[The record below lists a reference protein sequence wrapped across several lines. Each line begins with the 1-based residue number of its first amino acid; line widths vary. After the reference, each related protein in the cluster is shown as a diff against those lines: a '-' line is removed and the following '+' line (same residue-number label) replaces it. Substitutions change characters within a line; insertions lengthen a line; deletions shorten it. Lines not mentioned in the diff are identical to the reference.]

1 MLLDERREPSQQA
14 GPVGRRD
21 LAPGGERRASGRD
34 GGVGLLHSRPLE
46 LGEPLLRGRIE
57 DGQRHGASL
66 KPCSSAGPV
75 QPIIVTTVDNTTT
88 FDAAI
93 MEQFAQQL
101 LRKADSVRVGS
112 AVFGG
117 VVGVIFGAVPLT
129 PLASVWPIPAIF
141 GFATIL
147 LGALAGVL
155 VGYVVGE
162 GRAFRLRVQAQTA
175 LFQVDIERRL
185 ETALMVQS
193 RLIAAALAPPVAV
206 AAPAAAA
213 APVAPAPAPVAPTA
227 PVAPAPAAPASM
239 APAPVAPPPPAP
251 APAVAAVSV
260 PPVLREVPAPA
271 PVAAPVEA
279 PPLSDPAT
287 APPFATG

>member
-1 MLLDERREPSQQA
+1 M
-14 GPVGRRD
+14 
-21 LAPGGERRASGRD
+21 
-34 GGVGLLHSRPLE
+34 
-46 LGEPLLRGRIE
+46 
-57 DGQRHGASL
+57 
-66 KPCSSAGPV
+66 
-75 QPIIVTTVDNTTT
+75 TVDNTNT
-88 FDAAI
+88 FDSAI

-112 AVFGG
+112 AVAGG

-175 LFQVDIERRL
+175 LFQVDIEKRL
-185 ETALMVQS
+185 ESALMVQS
-193 RLIAAALAPPVAV
+193 RLIAAALGAQAPVAAPVAV
-206 AAPAAAA
+206 APVV
-213 APVAPAPAPVAPTA
+213 VAPP
-227 PVAPAPAAPASM
+227 PVAPAPAAPA
-239 APAPVAPPPPAP
+239 PVAVAQPAP
-251 APAVAAVSV
+251 APTPTPL
-260 PPVLREVPAPA
+260 PPVLREVPAPE
-271 PVAAPVEA
+271 PSAAPAEG

>member
-1 MLLDERREPSQQA
+1 VD
-14 GPVGRRD
+14 
-21 LAPGGERRASGRD
+21 
-34 GGVGLLHSRPLE
+34 
-46 LGEPLLRGRIE
+46 
-57 DGQRHGASL
+57 
-66 KPCSSAGPV
+66 
-75 QPIIVTTVDNTTT
+75 TTKT
-88 FDAAI
+88 FDPTI
-93 MEQFAQQL
+93 MEQFAGQL

-112 AVFGG
+112 AIVGG

-185 ETALMVQS
+185 ESALAVQG
-193 RLIAAALAPPVAV
+193 RLIAAALAPLVPAAVPPAPV
-206 AAPAAAA
+206 AAA
-213 APVAPAPAPVAPTA
+213 APVAPAPVAPIPAAPAPVVPAPTA
-227 PVAPAPAAPASM
+227 P
-239 APAPVAPPPPAP
+239 PPM
-251 APAVAAVSV
+251 
-260 PPVLREVPAPA
+260 LREVPQPD
-271 PVAAPVEA
+271 PPAAPVSA
-279 PPLSDPAT
+279 PAT

>member
-1 MLLDERREPSQQA
+1 
-14 GPVGRRD
+14 V
-21 LAPGGERRASGRD
+21 
-34 GGVGLLHSRPLE
+34 
-46 LGEPLLRGRIE
+46 
-57 DGQRHGASL
+57 
-66 KPCSSAGPV
+66 
-75 QPIIVTTVDNTTT
+75 TVDNANA
-88 FDAAI
+88 FDPAI

-112 AVFGG
+112 AVTGG

-155 VGYVVGE
+155 VGYVIGE

-185 ETALMVQS
+185 ESALMVQS
-193 RLIAAALAPPVAV
+193 RLIAAALGPPPPVPAPV
-206 AAPAAAA
+206 AAAPAPAPVVPAPVA
-213 APVAPAPAPVAPTA
+213 PAPVAPAPAPVLAPA
-227 PVAPAPAAPASM
+227 PVAAAPAPAPAAP
-239 APAPVAPPPPAP
+239 PPVPPAP
-251 APAVAAVSV
+251 APAASAPTAPAPPVPAVTP

-271 PVAAPVEA
+271 PSEAPVEG

>member
-1 MLLDERREPSQQA
+1 M
-14 GPVGRRD
+14 
-21 LAPGGERRASGRD
+21 
-34 GGVGLLHSRPLE
+34 
-46 LGEPLLRGRIE
+46 
-57 DGQRHGASL
+57 
-66 KPCSSAGPV
+66 
-75 QPIIVTTVDNTTT
+75 TVDNANA
-88 FDAAI
+88 FDPAI

-112 AVFGG
+112 AVAGG

-147 LGALAGVL
+147 LGALAGIL
-155 VGYVVGE
+155 VGYVIGE

-185 ETALMVQS
+185 ESALMVQS
-193 RLIAAALAPPVAV
+193 RLIAAALGPPAPVPAPVA
-206 AAPAAAA
+206 A
-213 APVAPAPAPVAPTA
+213 APAPAPA
-227 PVAPAPAAPASM
+227 
-239 APAPVAPPPPAP
+239 APAPVAPPPVAPAPAPPAP
-251 APAVAAVSV
+251 APAAVAPAQPAPAPTPL
-260 PPVLREVPAPA
+260 PPVLREVPAPPP
-271 PVAAPVEA
+271 PVAPVEV

>member
-1 MLLDERREPSQQA
+1 
-14 GPVGRRD
+14 
-21 LAPGGERRASGRD
+21 
-34 GGVGLLHSRPLE
+34 
-46 LGEPLLRGRIE
+46 
-57 DGQRHGASL
+57 
-66 KPCSSAGPV
+66 
-75 QPIIVTTVDNTTT
+75 VDNTTT

-147 LGALAGVL
+147 LGALAGIL
-155 VGYVVGE
+155 VGYVIGE

-185 ETALMVQS
+185 ESALMVQS
-193 RLIAAALAPPVAV
+193 RLIAAALGPPAPVP
-206 AAPAAAA
+206 APAAAA
-213 APVAPAPAPVAPTA
+213 PAPVAPAPVAPAPVAPAPVAPAPAPVL
-227 PVAPAPAAPASM
+227 
-239 APAPVAPPPPAP
+239 APAPVAPPPVPPAP
-251 APAVAAVSV
+251 APAASAPVTPAPPDPAPVPAVTP
-260 PPVLREVPAPA
+260 PPVLREVPAPPPA
-271 PVAAPVEA
+271 EAPVEG

>member
-1 MLLDERREPSQQA
+1 
-14 GPVGRRD
+14 
-21 LAPGGERRASGRD
+21 
-34 GGVGLLHSRPLE
+34 
-46 LGEPLLRGRIE
+46 
-57 DGQRHGASL
+57 
-66 KPCSSAGPV
+66 
-75 QPIIVTTVDNTTT
+75 
-88 FDAAI
+88 
-93 MEQFAQQL
+93 MEQFAGQL

-112 AVFGG
+112 AIVGG

-185 ETALMVQS
+185 ESALAVQG
-193 RLIAAALAPPVAV
+193 RLIAAALAPLVPAAV
-206 AAPAAAA
+206 PPARVAAA
-213 APVAPAPAPVAPTA
+213 APVAPAPV
-227 PVAPAPAAPASM
+227 
-239 APAPVAPPPPAP
+239 APAPVAPLPAAPVPVVPAAP
-251 APAVAAVSV
+251 APTA
-260 PPVLREVPAPA
+260 PPPMLREVPQPD
-271 PVAAPVEA
+271 PPAAPVSA
-279 PPLSDPAT
+279 PAT

>member
-1 MLLDERREPSQQA
+1 M
-14 GPVGRRD
+14 
-21 LAPGGERRASGRD
+21 
-34 GGVGLLHSRPLE
+34 
-46 LGEPLLRGRIE
+46 
-57 DGQRHGASL
+57 
-66 KPCSSAGPV
+66 
-75 QPIIVTTVDNTTT
+75 TVDNANT
-88 FDAAI
+88 FDPAI

-112 AVFGG
+112 AVTGG

-147 LGALAGVL
+147 LGALAGIL

-185 ETALMVQS
+185 ESALMVQS
-193 RLIAAALAPPVAV
+193 RLIAAALGPPAPVPAPV
-206 AAPAAAA
+206 AAPAPAPAAP
-213 APVAPAPAPVAPTA
+213 APVAPAPAPVLAPA
-227 PVAPAPAAPASM
+227 PVAPAP
-239 APAPVAPPPPAP
+239 APAPVAPPPVPSAP
-251 APAVAAVSV
+251 APAASAPAAPAPPEPAPAVTPL
-260 PPVLREVPAPA
+260 PPVLREVPAP
-271 PVAAPVEA
+271 PPSEAPVEG

>member
-1 MLLDERREPSQQA
+1 M
-14 GPVGRRD
+14 
-21 LAPGGERRASGRD
+21 
-34 GGVGLLHSRPLE
+34 
-46 LGEPLLRGRIE
+46 
-57 DGQRHGASL
+57 
-66 KPCSSAGPV
+66 
-75 QPIIVTTVDNTTT
+75 TVDNAKT
-88 FDAAI
+88 FDPAI

-112 AVFGG
+112 AVAGG

-185 ETALMVQS
+185 ESALMVQS
-193 RLIAAALAPPVAV
+193 RLIAAALGPPAPV
-206 AAPAAAA
+206 A
-213 APVAPAPAPVAPTA
+213 APVAARSAPAAPAPVAPLRSRLLRRRRA
-227 PVAPAPAAPASM
+227 GP
-239 APAPVAPPPPAP
+239 APAPVAPPPVPSAP
-251 APAVAAVSV
+251 APA
-260 PPVLREVPAPA
+260 APA
-271 PVAAPVEA
+271 PVAPAPPEPA
-279 PPLSDPAT
+279 PAADAAPARAARGAGTRRRPRLRSRRPPLSDPAT

>member
-1 MLLDERREPSQQA
+1 
-14 GPVGRRD
+14 
-21 LAPGGERRASGRD
+21 
-34 GGVGLLHSRPLE
+34 
-46 LGEPLLRGRIE
+46 
-57 DGQRHGASL
+57 
-66 KPCSSAGPV
+66 
-75 QPIIVTTVDNTTT
+75 VDNTST
-88 FDAAI
+88 FDSAI

-112 AVFGG
+112 SVAGG

-185 ETALMVQS
+185 ESALMVQS
-193 RLIAAALAPPVAV
+193 RLIAAALGPPVPV
-206 AAPAAAA
+206 A
-213 APVAPAPAPVAPTA
+213 APVAAVPASAPVAPPPVA
-227 PVAPAPAAPASM
+227 PPPVAPPPVAPAPAAPAPVAPAQA
-239 APAPVAPPPPAP
+239 APAPTPTPL
-251 APAVAAVSV
+251 

-271 PVAAPVEA
+271 LSAAPVEA